1 MEIISQFAIIR
12 VSHLKPVLRY
22 IAMIDPGPGMVKEGT
37 RGRRGGGGGGERNM
51 FFMSIYSD
59 DYSDTDKRY

>member
-22 IAMIDPGPGMVKEGT
+22 YIVLFEIHDYCCVAGT
-37 RGRRGGGGGGERNM
+37 LNFLILCRGRDIGGGAGG
-51 FFMSIYSD
+51 
-59 DYSDTDKRY
+59 T